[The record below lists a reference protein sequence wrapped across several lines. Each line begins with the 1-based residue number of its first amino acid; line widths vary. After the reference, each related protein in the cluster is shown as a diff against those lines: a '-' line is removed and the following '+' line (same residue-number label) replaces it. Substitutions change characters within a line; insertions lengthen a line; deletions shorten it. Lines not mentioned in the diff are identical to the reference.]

1 MRGTFLPLVGLYTI
15 QRDLSILYERYFSNY
30 LRFMHFFQFLHKV
43 FGEKDKDGLKSD
55 LQIENWV
62 CPW

>member
-55 LQIENWV
+55 L
-62 CPW
+62 